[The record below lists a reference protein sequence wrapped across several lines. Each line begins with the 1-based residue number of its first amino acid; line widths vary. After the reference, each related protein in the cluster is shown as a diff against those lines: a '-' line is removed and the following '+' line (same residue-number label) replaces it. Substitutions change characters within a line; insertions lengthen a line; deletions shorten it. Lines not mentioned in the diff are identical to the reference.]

1 MFNIKQVCVMKS
13 LIYIIIVL
21 ITTFNIIIAQEVI
34 VEYAVPVIVQDLE
47 LIAEIPV
54 NTQEL
59 VSKVV
64 NRKTQFE
71 FRSKQKTDFVTT
83 MYVQDIIKPHLKVP
97 ASEYNSLLVV
107 FENPQGQSVVAGYSE
122 FDPLLTSI
130 PAVLVAKTDGVEKKS
145 KVVLSDDEL
154 DVDMS
159 EVEALFAG
167 DGPKLK
173 IGLQIKTIPISDKEK
188 MELDA
193 TIIFPKDLNTD
204 RWINNIDVIKIYKYI
219 PKRTPVAPV
228 IEEIKEEPIK
238 TTKTKKKK

>member
-13 LIYIIIVL
+13 FIYIIIVL
-21 ITTFNIIIAQEVI
+21 ISTFNIIIAQEVI
-34 VEYAVPVIVQDLE
+34 MESVVPVIVQDLE
-47 LIAEIPV
+47 LVAEIPV

-59 VSKVV
+59 VNNVV

-97 ASEYNSLLVV
+97 ASEYNRLVVV

-122 FDPLLTSI
+122 FDPLLTVV
-130 PAVLVAKTDGVEKKS
+130 PAVLVAKHDVQKKS

-173 IGLQIKTIPISDKEK
+173 IGLQIKTIPLADKEK

-228 IEEIKEEPIK
+228 VEEKKEEPIK